1 MLILITAAIEGL
13 YITMADA
20 AGAFLMADMDKFML
34 MSEACYHFL
43 TKQCN
48 GLF

>member
-13 YITMADA
+13 YITMADV

-34 MSEACYHFL
+34 VKLAII
-43 TKQCN
+43 
-48 GLF
+48 